1 MNAQQLPV
9 KGYPF
14 YIKRFFGLIL
24 LLLMAAVFFFSAY
37 SKIYKQEALDA
48 FQWSFLDLGISNNI
62 LAAVLA
68 RLMIGFEFLLGLFL
82 VFHVFLSR
90 FTYPAI
96 IALLAVFIIYLL
108 LLIHYQGNNGNCGCF
123 GDIITMKPVAAV
135 WKNVAMI
142 CATLLLIYIY
152 PVRPFKYQEY
162 VAALL
167 AMFALATPFII
178 NTVDNNEPKITNEYK
193 DLNPLFQ
200 NSDAPAIDIRKGK
213 HIVAFMSLGC
223 PHCRKAAYLLSVI
236 HHHNPDIPI
245 FFVLYGAKEAQE
257 DFFKETKSKDVPHY
271 LYKDGKVF
279 TALVGGGVPAIFW
292 MNNMVVERK
301 ANYYQLDP
309 KIMREWLKK

>member
-1 MNAQQLPV
+1 MKAQQIPA
-9 KGYPF
+9 KDYQF
-14 YIKRFFGLIL
+14 YIKRIFGLIL

-82 VFHVFLSR
+82 VFHVYLSK
-90 FTYPAI
+90 FTYKAI
-96 IALLAVFIIYLL
+96 IALLSVFIIYLL
-108 LLIHYQGNNGNCGCF
+108 LLIHYQGNSGNCGCF
-123 GDIITMKPVAAV
+123 GDIITMKPAAAI

-142 CATLLLIYIY
+142 CTTLLLLYIY
-152 PVRPFKYQEY
+152 PVKPFKYQEY
-162 VAALL
+162 VAAIV
-167 AMFALATPFII
+167 AMFALSAPFII
-178 NTVDNNEPKITNEYK
+178 NTVDNNEPKIANEFK

-200 NSDAPAIDIRKGK
+200 QQVVPQVDIRKGK

-236 HHHNPDIPI
+236 HKHNPDIPI
-245 FFVLYGAKEAQE
+245 FFVLYGPKEAQE
-257 DFFKETKSKDVPHY
+257 DFFKETKSKNVPHF
-271 LYKDGKVF
+271 LYSNGKEF

-292 MNNMVVERK
+292 INNMTVERK

-309 KIMREWLKK
+309 KYMREWLKK